1 MDFSR
6 TIFFKF
12 SVAIWSKIK
21 IEVEA
26 EKAEAEAEKRLLEQS
41 EEMVKW
47 IIWEEPK
54 MPKSEKAK
62 PEENTVQVLMRF
74 FSKMRYFSMTSS
86 LLYHINIE

>member
-47 IIWEEPK
+47 IVWEE
-54 MPKSEKAK
+54 PKSEKAK